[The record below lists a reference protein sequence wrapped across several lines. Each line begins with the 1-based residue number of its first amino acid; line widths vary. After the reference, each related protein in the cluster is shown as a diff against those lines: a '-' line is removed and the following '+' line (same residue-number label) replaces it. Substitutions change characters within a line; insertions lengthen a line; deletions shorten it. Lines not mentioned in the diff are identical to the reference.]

1 MLDEHSDGD
10 ARDEAR
16 VMTEDEIR
24 DKLEEQQELF
34 NLWRDSESRT
44 TSDGEKILVVGTA
57 ANLLD

>member
-1 MLDEHSDGD
+1 
-10 ARDEAR
+10 
-16 VMTEDEIR
+16 MTDDEIR

-44 TSDGEKILVVGTA
+44 TSDGEKILAVGTA